1 LNEYKK
7 EVDNTAIA
15 LSKAEKK
22 LAAVVPFNTY
32 ESSMDYFGI
41 TTEEAK
47 NLLENQVN
55 SATYINARR
64 VQAATVGVTAPVF
77 MDELKAA
84 FEEQKDVKLRR
95 LSMTP
100 ERYIQLS
107 YSFQKITDEEEMK
120 DFAYISTHSDVRTY
134 YMSSNTGLVIAEKLD
149 SICRPKVDVTVQ
161 SASRTKIEN
170 PLKIEL
176 TSKGWWQLLLL
187 LSLTPFLVVTLLA
200 LIKLLGLLIQH

>member
-1 LNEYKK
+1 MNK
-7 EVDNTAIA
+7 E
-15 LSKAEKK
+15 EQ
-22 LAAVVPFNTY
+22 
-32 ESSMDYFGI
+32 DYM
-41 TTEEAK
+41 E
-47 NLLENQVN
+47 Q
-55 SATYINARR
+55 
-64 VQAATVGVTAPVF
+64 
-77 MDELKAA
+77 LKAA

-170 PLKIEL
+170 PLKIDL
-176 TSKGWWQLLLL
+176 TSKAWWQLLLL
-187 LSLTPFLVVTLLA
+187 LSLTPFLVVILLA